1 MDAFAKLSSSSE
13 AIRYYDY
20 NKAYQS
26 LFDARAPVPLYAAAT
41 LITAQGMSDVV
52 E

>member
-1 MDAFAKLSSSSE
+1 MRREGFQLSSE

-26 LFDARAPVPLYAAAT
+26 LLDARALQPLYDACR
-41 LITAQGMSDVV
+41 GD
-52 E
+52 

>member
-1 MDAFAKLSSSSE
+1 MDAFAKVFQLSSE

-26 LFDARAPVPLYAAAT
+26 LLDARACSRSTMHAAVT
-41 LITAQGMSDVV
+41 
-52 E
+52 